1 MNFQSHKSLIFF
13 NLWMGFVH
21 LGIKKPKNPLIF
33 LCKVQHLNE
42 SKEFLFTIY
51 IRNKKS
57 PWYNCI
63 VYFACML
70 TLKIKTAIKFHLI
83 YINHRF
89 YSICNI
95 YKKKINC
102 LKLQTIWR
110 NIFGTSIL
118 FNNSYNSS
126 SSILDLS
133 SMMISAS
140 YSAG

>member
-21 LGIKKPKNPLIF
+21 LGIKKKPIDLPMQNTTFKWN
-33 LCKVQHLNE
+33 
-42 SKEFLFTIY
+42 KEFLFTIY

-63 VYFACML
+63 IYFACML

-95 YKKKINC
+95 NKKKINC
-102 LKLQTIWR
+102 LKLQTLWR